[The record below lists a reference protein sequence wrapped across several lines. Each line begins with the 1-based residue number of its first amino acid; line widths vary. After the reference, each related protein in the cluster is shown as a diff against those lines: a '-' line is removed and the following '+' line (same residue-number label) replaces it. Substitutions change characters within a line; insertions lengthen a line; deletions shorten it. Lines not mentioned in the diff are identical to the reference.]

1 MKFKFLTRE
10 LIIKLIIALIFI
22 ILFIAYLNS
31 SIFREIIN
39 LILISAIL
47 AYVLKPLRDS
57 ITRKL
62 KITKRKATL
71 IVMLSI
77 CLIIALI
84 FIILIPK
91 LVRELGNSVYMIED
105 FSNYIKEFKS
115 NIKFLDKS
123 PIASTVYDDI
133 EVKFWGY
140 IMELSRNL
148 INWIIEFANNLIA
161 IAIIPIISY
170 YFLSDGEKIS
180 NKMYLLI
187 PKEKRTVTKRII
199 EDINLLLER
208 YIVSQIILSIAT
220 GIMCLILF
228 IGIDLRFAI
237 LLSII
242 NAIFN
247 IVPYFGAFFGGIPAV
262 IVGFMDSPT
271 KALWAVIGIL
281 VIQQIEGN
289 ILAPKVTADS
299 TNIHPLVIIILLL
312 IGEKMFGVFGM
323 IMAVPLGVI
332 IKVIYDDLNYYLF

>member
-1 MKFKFLTRE
+1 MKLKILTRE
-10 LIIKLIIALIFI
+10 LIIKLSIALIFI

-57 ITRKL
+57 IMRKL
-62 KITKRKATL
+62 KITRRKATL

-77 CLIIALI
+77 CLIVALI

-91 LVRELGNSVYMIED
+91 LVREMVNSVYIIED
-105 FSNYIKEFKS
+105 FSNYIKDFKNS
-115 NIKFLDKS
+115 MQFLDKS
-123 PIASTVYDDI
+123 PVASTIYDDI

-148 INWIIEFANNLIA
+148 INWVIGFANNLIA

-187 PKEKRTVTKRII
+187 PKEKRIVTKRII

-208 YIVSQIILSIAT
+208 YIISQFILSIAT

-242 NAIFN
+242 NAVFN

-271 KALWAVIGIL
+271 KAIWVVIGIL
-281 VIQQIEGN
+281 IIQQIEGN

-312 IGEKMFGVFGM
+312 IGERMFGVFGM

>member
-1 MKFKFLTRE
+1 MKLKILTRE
-10 LIIKLIIALIFI
+10 LIIKLSIALIFI

-31 SIFREIIN
+31 SIFREVIN

-57 ITRKL
+57 IMRKL
-62 KITKRKATL
+62 KITRRKATL

-77 CLIIALI
+77 CLIVALI

-91 LVRELGNSVYMIED
+91 LVREMVNSVYIIED
-105 FSNYIKEFKS
+105 FSNYIKDFKNS
-115 NIKFLDKS
+115 MQFLDKS
-123 PIASTVYDDI
+123 PVASTIYDDI

-148 INWIIEFANNLIA
+148 INWVIGFANNLIA

-187 PKEKRTVTKRII
+187 PKEKRIVTKRII

-208 YIVSQIILSIAT
+208 YIISQFILSIAT

-242 NAIFN
+242 NAVFN

-271 KALWAVIGIL
+271 KAIWVVIGIL
-281 VIQQIEGN
+281 IIQQIEGN

-312 IGEKMFGVFGM
+312 IGERMFGVFGM

>member
-1 MKFKFLTRE
+1 MKLKFLTRE
-10 LIIKLIIALIFI
+10 LITKLSIALIFI

-57 ITRKL
+57 IMRKL
-62 KITKRKATL
+62 RITRRKATL

-84 FIILIPK
+84 FIILIPR
-91 LVRELGNSVYMIED
+91 LVREIGNSVYMIED
-105 FSNYIKEFKS
+105 FSNYIKDFKS
-115 NIKFLDKS
+115 SMKFLDKS
-123 PIASTVYDDI
+123 PIASTIYDDI

-148 INWIIEFANNLIA
+148 INWLIEFANNLIA

-187 PKEKRTVTKRII
+187 PKEKRIVTKRII

-208 YIVSQIILSIAT
+208 YIVSQIVLSIAT

-242 NAIFN
+242 NAVFN

-271 KALWAVIGIL
+271 KAIWAVIGIL
-281 VIQQIEGN
+281 IIQQIEGN

-312 IGEKMFGVFGM
+312 IGERMFGVFGM

>member
-1 MKFKFLTRE
+1 
-10 LIIKLIIALIFI
+10 
-22 ILFIAYLNS
+22 
-31 SIFREIIN
+31 
-39 LILISAIL
+39 
-47 AYVLKPLRDS
+47 
-57 ITRKL
+57 
-62 KITKRKATL
+62 
-71 IVMLSI
+71 MLSI

-91 LVRELGNSVYMIED
+91 LVREMGNSVYIIED
-105 FSNYIKEFKS
+105 FSNYIKDFKNS
-115 NIKFLDKS
+115 IKFLDKS
-123 PIASTVYDDI
+123 PIASTIYDDI

-140 IMELSRNL
+140 VMEFSRNL

-187 PKEKRTVTKRII
+187 PKEKRIVTKRII

-208 YIVSQIILSIAT
+208 YIVSQILLSIAT
-220 GIMCLILF
+220 GVMCLILF
-228 IGIDLRFAI
+228 VGIDLRFAI

-242 NAIFN
+242 NAVFN

-271 KALWAVIGIL
+271 KAIWAVIGIL
-281 VIQQIEGN
+281 IIQQIEGN

-312 IGEKMFGVFGM
+312 IGERMFGVFGM

>member
-1 MKFKFLTRE
+1 MKLKILTRE
-10 LIIKLIIALIFI
+10 LIIKLSIALIFI

-57 ITRKL
+57 IRRRL
-62 KITKRKATL
+62 KITRRKATL

-91 LVRELGNSVYMIED
+91 LVREMGNSVYIIED
-105 FSNYIKEFKS
+105 FSNYIKDFKNS
-115 NIKFLDKS
+115 MKFLDKS
-123 PIASTVYDDI
+123 PIASTIYDDL

-140 IMELSRNL
+140 VMELSRNL

-187 PKEKRTVTKRII
+187 PKEKRIVTKRII

-208 YIVSQIILSIAT
+208 YIVSQILLSIAT
-220 GIMCLILF
+220 GVMCLILF
-228 IGIDLRFAI
+228 VVIDLRFAI

-242 NAIFN
+242 NAVFN

-271 KALWAVIGIL
+271 KAIWAVIGIL
-281 VIQQIEGN
+281 IIQQIEGN

-312 IGEKMFGVFGM
+312 IGERMFGVFGM

>member
-10 LIIKLIIALIFI
+10 LIIKIIIALIFI

-123 PIASTVYDDI
+123 PIVSTVYDDI

-271 KALWAVIGIL
+271 KALWTVIGIL

>member
-10 LIIKLIIALIFI
+10 LIIKLSIALIFI

>member
-1 MKFKFLTRE
+1 MKLKILTRE

-57 ITRKL
+57 IIRKF
-62 KITKRKATL
+62 KITRRKATL

-77 CLIIALI
+77 CIIIALI

-91 LVRELGNSVYMIED
+91 LVREMGNSVYIIEE
-105 FSNYIKEFKS
+105 FSNYIKDFKNS
-115 NIKFLDKS
+115 MKFLDKS
-123 PIASTVYDDI
+123 PIASTIYDDI

-140 IMELSRNL
+140 IMELSRNS

-187 PKEKRTVTKRII
+187 PKEKRIVTKRII

-208 YIVSQIILSIAT
+208 YIVSQILLSIAT
-220 GIMCLILF
+220 GVMCLILF

-262 IVGFMDSPT
+262 IVGFIDSPT
-271 KALWAVIGIL
+271 KAIWVFVGIL
-281 VIQQIEGN
+281 IIQQIEGN

-312 IGEKMFGVFGM
+312 IGERMFGVFGM

>member
-1 MKFKFLTRE
+1 MKLKILTRE
-10 LIIKLIIALIFI
+10 LIVKLSIALIFI

-57 ITRKL
+57 IMRKL
-62 KITKRKATL
+62 KITRRKATL

-77 CLIIALI
+77 CLIVALI

-91 LVRELGNSVYMIED
+91 LVREMVNSVYIIED
-105 FSNYIKEFKS
+105 FSNYIKDFKNS
-115 NIKFLDKS
+115 MQFLDKS
-123 PIASTVYDDI
+123 PVASTIYDDI

-148 INWIIEFANNLIA
+148 INWVIGFANNLIA

-187 PKEKRTVTKRII
+187 PKEKRIVTKRII

-208 YIVSQIILSIAT
+208 YIISQFILSIAT

-242 NAIFN
+242 NAVFN

-271 KALWAVIGIL
+271 KAIWVVIGIL
-281 VIQQIEGN
+281 IIQQIEGN

-312 IGEKMFGVFGM
+312 IGERMFGVFGM

>member
-1 MKFKFLTRE
+1 MKLKFLTRE
-10 LIIKLIIALIFI
+10 LIIKLSIALIFI

-57 ITRKL
+57 IMRKL
-62 KITKRKATL
+62 KITRRKATL

-91 LVRELGNSVYMIED
+91 LVREMGNSVYIIED
-105 FSNYIKEFKS
+105 FSNYIKDFKNS
-115 NIKFLDKS
+115 IKFLDKS
-123 PIASTVYDDI
+123 PIASTIYDDI

-140 IMELSRNL
+140 VMELSRNL

-187 PKEKRTVTKRII
+187 PKEKRIVTKRII

-208 YIVSQIILSIAT
+208 YIVSQILLSIAT
-220 GIMCLILF
+220 GVMCLILF
-228 IGIDLRFAI
+228 VGIDLRFAI

-242 NAIFN
+242 NAVFN

-271 KALWAVIGIL
+271 KAIWAVIGIL
-281 VIQQIEGN
+281 IIQQIEGN

-312 IGEKMFGVFGM
+312 IGERMFGVFGM

>member
-62 KITKRKATL
+62 KITKRKATV

-77 CLIIALI
+77 CLIVALI

-105 FSNYIKEFKS
+105 FSNYIKDFKN

-187 PKEKRTVTKRII
+187 PKEKRAVTKRII

-271 KALWAVIGIL
+271 KALWTVIGIL

>member
-10 LIIKLIIALIFI
+10 LIIKLSIALIFI

-39 LILISAIL
+39 LIVISAIL

-77 CLIIALI
+77 CLIVALI

-105 FSNYIKEFKS
+105 FSNYIKDFKN

-187 PKEKRTVTKRII
+187 PKEKRAVTKRII

-208 YIVSQIILSIAT
+208 YIVSQIVLSIAT

>member
-22 ILFIAYLNS
+22 ILCIAYLNS

-77 CLIIALI
+77 CLIVALI

-91 LVRELGNSVYMIED
+91 LVRELGNSVHMIED
-105 FSNYIKEFKS
+105 FSNYIKDFKN

-187 PKEKRTVTKRII
+187 PKEKRAVTKRII

-208 YIVSQIILSIAT
+208 YILSQIILSIAT